1 MDKRKVSVLLVNYN
15 VKQYLLHSIQSILQS
30 QYDGEIEIIIVDN
43 HSFDGSVAEVK
54 KRFPEISVI
63 ENEDNSGFG
72 KAVNQ
77 ATQAASG
84 EYYLILNPDTV
95 IQENTISILANYL
108 NGHPEA
114 GMVGPKILNADGSMQ
129 LACKR
134 SFPTIGVAFPKLL
147 GLTKLFPKSKWAGK
161 YNLTYLDPD
170 LNHVVDAV
178 SGSCMFVEASL
189 YQQVGGF
196 DEQFFMF
203 GEDLDL
209 CYRIQKSGR
218 EIHYVPATQIIHYHG
233 ESVKTAPY
241 DSINAFYYAM
251 ILFSQKHFSKGQGF
265 ITKWAI
271 RLGVLV
277 RKIISLVGKW
287 RSSILSVSL
296 DALVV
301 LIAFLIA
308 IPLRFNNFEPIF
320 VSRGLVPI
328 VYIFFWLVMG
338 SLFQLY
344 SRYILSYTRA
354 ILASVSGFFLAV
366 AFTYFF
372 KQYAFSRL
380 VIILATTIITILI
393 PGWRVLAHF
402 LMSRGLLRP
411 VKERHNVLFMRRT
424 LIIGTDPQS
433 LKIAENIQQR
443 FDTGL
448 DIVGF
453 CDRELN
459 LDPKELSR
467 PFLGNIEDLKTIIR
481 TQGVREIIFSSQD
494 YSNKDILNLMDKTK
508 DQRLT
513 YRMVPRNQEI
523 LLGKASIE
531 EIGDYSFVNIE
542 YTLFHRLHRLTKRIF
557 DIVMSSLLLIV
568 FSPIIIVNAL
578 TGSIVSEEYWGE
590 NGNKFVSSEFKSN
603 SRFVADLLLL
613 WAILKGKISFVGSA
627 LVKSSENDPK
637 SICKP
642 GLTGLAR
649 IRNINNLNREYSIL
663 DHYYVQNQSLTLD
676 LEIIVKT
683 MFLN

>member
-1 MDKRKVSVLLVNYN
+1 MEKRKVSVLLVNYN

-54 KRFPEISVI
+54 SRFPEIPVI
-63 ENEDNSGFG
+63 ENADNSGFG

-77 ATQAASG
+77 ATKAASG

-95 IQENTISILANYL
+95 IQENTIAVLAQYMVD
-108 NGHPEA
+108 HPEV
-114 GMVGPKILNADGSMQ
+114 GLVGPKILNADGSLQ

-134 SFPTIGVAFPKLL
+134 SFPTIGVALPKLL

-170 LNHVVDAV
+170 LNHEVDAV
-178 SGSCMFVEASL
+178 SGSCMFVASSIFQEL
-189 YQQVGGF
+189 DGF
-196 DEQFFMF
+196 DERFFMF

-209 CYRIQKSGR
+209 CYRIQKSGHK
-218 EIHYVPATQIIHYHG
+218 IHYVPDTQIIHYHG

-241 DSINAFYYAM
+241 DSINAFYQAM
-251 ILFSQKHFSKGQGF
+251 ILFSQKHFSKGQGL

-271 RLGVLV
+271 RLGVLF

-308 IPLRFNNFEPIF
+308 IPLRFNNFEPII
-320 VSRGLVPI
+320 VSHGLVPV
-328 VYIFFWLVMG
+328 VYIFFWLVVG

-393 PGWRVLAHF
+393 PGWRILAHF
-402 LMSRGLLRP
+402 MMSRGLLRP

-424 LIIGTDPQS
+424 LIIGTDSQS
-433 LKIAENIQQR
+433 LRIAENIQQR

-453 CDRELN
+453 CDRELK

-481 TQGVREIIFSSQD
+481 TQGIREIIFSSQD

-508 DQRLT
+508 NLRLT
-513 YRMVPRNQEI
+513 YRMVPRNQDI
-523 LLGKASIE
+523 LLGKASVE
-531 EIGDYSFVNIE
+531 ELGDYSFVNIE
-542 YTLFHRLHRLTKRIF
+542 YTLFHRLHIVTKRIF
-557 DIVMSSLLLIV
+557 DVIMSALLLVI
-568 FSPIIIVNAL
+568 FSPIIITNVL
-578 TGSIVSEEYWGE
+578 IGSVISKEYWGE
-590 NGNKFVSSEFKSN
+590 NGERFVFHEFKSN
-603 SRFVADLLLL
+603 NRFIADLLLL
-613 WAILKGKISFVGSA
+613 WAVLRGRISFVGSP
-627 LVKSSENDPK
+627 LVKATEVDPK

-649 IRNINNLNREYSIL
+649 IRNINNIDHEYSIL

-683 MFLN
+683 VFSN